1 MSRARIRTAL
11 RLGAA
16 CAVLTMAAGAAAQDE
31 APFLNAERARI
42 FSDRAAFATVQTGD
56 ARARLQAFLA
66 GRGFD
71 RASLDSLFETTFLQ
85 DRSGRRFA
93 QFEQRIAGL
102 RVHGAYVKAAYDADG
117 TLLQVIE
124 RTAPGRATVGRA
136 LLGPGQALRIAIDAN
151 FGAGLALP
159 RRLSEENAVSQF
171 ARSEFFHRGP
181 TVERIVVAR
190 GPMLQEGF
198 LVETWSAADNR
209 LYHTVVGSLGVIVAN
224 ELRTNDDSY
233 NIFPDH
239 PGVTAQTI
247 VAGPGAGNAE
257 SPAGWLAGT
266 QRSIL
271 IQGNNVRAYLDR
283 DRNNSP
289 DAGGVAITDGTF
301 VTPANLLQQPTIA
314 QNQDVAVQN
323 LFYLNNLIHDTLYR
337 HGFVEGAGNFQENN
351 FGKGAS
357 ASDSVDAEAQDGG
370 GSNNANFA
378 TPSDGSNP
386 RMQMF
391 LWTFSNPQRDG
402 DLDSDIVWHEYGH
415 GLTWRMIGSMSG
427 DVSGAVGEGMSDVL
441 SIIQNNDDRVGEYS
455 FNNPTGIRS
464 SRYGAH
470 PDTIGDFLANR
481 GVHRNGEIY
490 AATVWD
496 LWQSYQTAGFSQSD
510 IMDDIV
516 SAMNFTPAGPD
527 YFEMRDGLLAAAPA
541 ARDCLIWNAFAGRG
555 MGEGGS
561 MSVSF
566 FSIRITES
574 FAVPAECDGGPP
586 PPPPPPPAG
595 APVLAAL
602 TAVAQTQTRLRWMA
616 TMTASVADANGAAAQ
631 GVAVSYQTD
640 SGARGSCTT
649 GADGACSAT
658 VDRLSVKRDP
668 SVTFTVTALDGDQ
681 NADGVPRS
689 VTVGRP

>member
-1 MSRARIRTAL
+1 MSRARIRSGAA
-11 RLGAA
+11 LGAA
-16 CAVLTMAAGAAAQDE
+16 CAVLAFAAGAAAQDT
-31 APFLNAERARI
+31 APSLDAERARI
-42 FSDRAAFATVQTGD
+42 FNDRADLAVARTGD
-56 ARARLQAFLA
+56 AHARLRAFLA
-66 GRGFD
+66 SRGFD
-71 RASLDSLFETTFLQ
+71 RPSLDSLSETASLQ
-85 DRSGRRFA
+85 DRSGRRFVRY
-93 QFEQRIAGL
+93 EQKIAGL
-102 RVHGAYVKAAYDADG
+102 RVHGAYVKAAYDSDG
-117 TLLQVIE
+117 NLMHVIE
-124 RTAPGRATVGRA
+124 RTARREGTIGRA
-136 LLGPGQALRIAIDAN
+136 LLGPAEAARIAIDAN
-151 FGAGLALP
+151 FGASLAVP
-159 RRLSEENAVSQF
+159 RLLSEQNAVSQF
-171 ARSEFFHRGP
+171 ARTDFFYRAP
-181 TVERIVVAR
+181 SVERIVIAR
-190 GPMLQEGF
+190 GPILQKGF
-198 LVETWSAADNR
+198 LVETWSASDNR
-209 LYHTVVGSLGVIVAN
+209 LYHTVVDGLGAIVSN

-247 VAGPGAGNAE
+247 VAGPGAGNAQ
-257 SPAGWLAGT
+257 SPSGWLAGA

-283 DRNNSP
+283 DKNNSP
-289 DAGGVAITDGTF
+289 DAGGASISDGAF
-301 VTPANLLQQPTIA
+301 VTPANLAQQPTIA

-351 FGKGAS
+351 FGKGGRG
-357 ASDSVDAEAQDGG
+357 SDSLDAEAQDGG
-370 GSNNANFA
+370 GTNNANFA
-378 TPSDGSNP
+378 TPSDGANP

-402 DLDSDIVWHEYGH
+402 DVDSDIVWHEYGH

-427 DVSGAVGEGMSDVL
+427 DVSGAIGEGMSDVL

-455 FNNPTGIRS
+455 FNNPNGIRS
-464 SRYGAH
+464 APYSLH

-496 LWQSYQTAGFSQSD
+496 LWQGYQAAGFAESD

-527 YFEMRDGLLAAAPA
+527 YFDMRDGLLAAAPA
-541 ARDCLIWNAFAGRG
+541 SRDCLIWKAFAGRG

-561 MSVSF
+561 MSVTF

-586 PPPPPPPAG
+586 PPPPPVG
-595 APVLAAL
+595 APVLAGLA
-602 TAVAQTQTRLRWMA
+602 AVAQSQTAFRWKA
-616 TMTASVADANGAAAQ
+616 TMTASVADANGAAAP
-631 GVAVSYQTD
+631 GVVVAYKTS
-640 SGARGSCTT
+640 SGKSGTCTT

-658 VDRLSVKRDP
+658 VDRLSTKRTL